1 MVKPVDCK
9 STICESD
16 ISVQVWGNPPYKTE
30 CVGKWIFLA
39 RLERGACGFESRHS
53 DQLEVRQSRR
63 VAAVCKTVP
72 YRIVSSNLTTS
83 TKYNKKWRRNQL
95 GIDFAL
101 KAKGSVKAM
110 GIDTSLLFHKCR
122 IKANWILQQDCK
134 SCPIGVGS
142 IPTSC
147 TKISIKYYFN
157 I

>member
-1 MVKPVDCK
+1 MDLKSIQCGFESHYEYQKKWKWVVGWMVKPVDCK

-83 TKYNKKWRRNQL
+83 TKYNKNGE
-95 GIDFAL
+95 GI
-101 KAKGSVKAM
+101 
-110 GIDTSLLFHKCR
+110 
-122 IKANWILQQDCK
+122 NWELTLPWKQK
-134 SCPIGVGS
+134 VV
-142 IPTSC
+142 
-147 TKISIKYYFN
+147 
-157 I
+157 